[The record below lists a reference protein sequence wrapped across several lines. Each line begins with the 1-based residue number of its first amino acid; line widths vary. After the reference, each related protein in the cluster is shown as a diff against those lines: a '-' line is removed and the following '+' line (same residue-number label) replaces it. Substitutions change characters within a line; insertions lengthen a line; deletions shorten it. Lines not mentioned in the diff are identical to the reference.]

1 VPFGLGTLSATT
13 HFEPD
18 PTPALKGRLCGRSC
32 SKLACKRSL
41 TFRFVCIVNY
51 ERLQMAPPFPSA
63 TERDDRSRRGF
74 LKASSMNMLQ
84 KFVVMFYIFCMK
96 EVVCLRKLAP

>member
-1 VPFGLGTLSATT
+1 
-13 HFEPD
+13 
-18 PTPALKGRLCGRSC
+18 
-32 SKLACKRSL
+32 
-41 TFRFVCIVNY
+41 
-51 ERLQMAPPFPSA
+51 MAPPFPSA